1 MSFKSSLYIL
11 ETNSLS
17 GMFCKY
23 FLLGLAL
30 SFNFLNNTFQ
40 RSIILHLWSFS
51 VMIYA
56 FHIRSKNPIFIVVFI
71 ERTSLSPLS
80 FPGTIVEYQL
90 AIYLSDYFWPLYINT
105 YTNITLYYYLY
116 SKFWN
121 IVVYTLQLCS
131 CIPILS
137 FYISTFSYKFYN

>member
-1 MSFKSSLYIL
+1 MSFKSSLYIR

-17 GMFCKY
+17 GMLCKY
-23 FLLGLAL
+23 FLLVLAL
-30 SFNFLNNTFQ
+30 SFSFLNNTFQ

-51 VMIYA
+51 VMVCA
-56 FHIRSKNPIFIVVFI
+56 FHIRSKNSIFIEINISINIYWNSVFI

-90 AIYLSDYFWPLYINT
+90 AIYLSDYFLTLFYFIDLHINT
-105 YTNITLYYYLY
+105 YTNITLYYYIY

-121 IVVYTLQLCS
+121 IVV
-131 CIPILS
+131 
-137 FYISTFSYKFYN
+137 